1 VRELEARRQTAS
13 RDRTVPNIARAENL
27 FSLPPDC
34 MFPTDTPGACSSQT
48 LLSIGEL
55 TGLLQLCIAVLHETK
70 PDDEE

>member
-1 VRELEARRQTAS
+1 
-13 RDRTVPNIARAENL
+13 
-27 FSLPPDC
+27 

-70 PDDEE
+70 PDDEA